1 MLYVTAVTK
10 FVCQLCSEQ
19 VFNHAFLKLVTKRVL
34 YIALCEI
41 VNMVINLWFLSKV
54 LLTFNLSFRDKSG
67 KDSLPQTNYELQ
79 HLGEL

>member
-1 MLYVTAVTK
+1 MK
-10 FVCQLCSEQ
+10 FLCQLHCKQ